1 VTMTATTTDSAVLA
15 APADRAQS
23 TAAAY
28 DRRNKLFNRVCLG
41 VLIAFSL
48 LWLVPILWA
57 IDTALKPNAETTKAP
72 PTWFID
78 NPTLES
84 FRTTLASGDIWK
96 WYLSSFITS
105 AAVAAGA
112 VLTASMAAFALSR
125 LRFRHKNWVFAFVL
139 AGIMI
144 PPQVLIVPQFRESDS
159 LHLLNTYW
167 AVILPQIPVAI
178 AVFIFKQFFDGLPHE
193 LEEAARV
200 DGASAFRIYRT
211 IVMPL
216 SRPAVSAVTIFTFVW
231 SWNNLLWPL
240 LVLTNP
246 NLMTIQVGLAT
257 VQGSYGIRYADIM
270 ASSVLGGLPLV
281 LAFLLFQRNIVE
293 GIAGTGLKG

>member
-1 VTMTATTTDSAVLA
+1 MTTATTETTAPAV
-15 APADRAQS
+15 PADRAQA

-28 DRRNKLFNRVCLG
+28 DRRQKVFNRTCFG
-41 VLIAFSL
+41 VLIAFAL
-48 LWLVPILWA
+48 LWLIPIAWA
-57 IDTALKPNAETTKAP
+57 IDTALKPNGETTKAP
-72 PTWFID
+72 PTWFIE
-78 NPTLES
+78 NPTFDS
-84 FRTTLASGDIWK
+84 FRTALASGNIWK

-105 AAVAAGA
+105 AAVAAGT
-112 VLTASMAAFALSR
+112 VVFASMAAYALSR
-125 LRFRHKNWVFAFVL
+125 LRFRGSTWVFAFVL

-144 PPQVLIVPQFRESDS
+144 PFQVLIVPLFREFDTI
-159 LHLLNTYW
+159 HLLNTYW
-167 AVILPQIPVAI
+167 AVILPQIPTAI
-178 AVFIFKQFFDGLPHE
+178 AVFIFKQFFDGIPRE

-200 DGASAFRIYRT
+200 DGASAGRIYRQ

>member
-1 VTMTATTTDSAVLA
+1 MTTATTETA
-15 APADRAQS
+15 APAVAAGRVQAS
-23 TAAAY
+23 AAAY
-28 DRRNKLFNRVCLG
+28 DQRQKLFNRTCFG
-41 VLIAFSL
+41 VLIAFAL
-48 LWLVPILWA
+48 LWLIPIAWA
-57 IDTALKPNAETTKAP
+57 IDTALKPNGETTKAP
-72 PTWFID
+72 PTWFIEH
-78 NPTLES
+78 PTFES
-84 FRTTLASGDIWK
+84 FRTALASGNIWK

-105 AAVAAGA
+105 AAVAAGT
-112 VLTASMAAFALSR
+112 VLFASMAAYALSR
-125 LRFRHKNWVFAFVL
+125 LRFRGSNWAFAFIL

-144 PPQVLIVPQFRESDS
+144 PFQVLIVPLFREFDTI
-159 LHLLNTYW
+159 HLLNTYW
-167 AVILPQIPVAI
+167 AVILPQIPTAI
-178 AVFIFKQFFDGLPHE
+178 AVFIFKQFFDGIPRE

-200 DGASAFRIYRT
+200 DGASAARIYRT
-211 IVMPL
+211 IIMPL

-270 ASSVLGGLPLV
+270 ASSILGGLPLV

>member
-1 VTMTATTTDSAVLA
+1 MTATTTTDNAVLA
-15 APADRAQS
+15 APIDRGRA
-23 TAAAY
+23 TGAAY
-28 DRRNKLFNRVCLG
+28 DRRNKVFNRVCVG
-41 VLIAFSL
+41 VLIAFAL
-48 LWLVPILWA
+48 LWLVPIAWA

-72 PTWFID
+72 PTWFIE

-112 VLTASMAAFALSR
+112 VVTASMAAYAVSR
-125 LRFRHKNWVFAFVL
+125 LRFRHKNWVFGFIL

-144 PPQVLIVPQFRESDS
+144 PPQVLIVPLFREFDS
-159 LHLLNTYW
+159 LNLLNTYW

-178 AVFIFKQFFDGLPHE
+178 AVFIFKQFFDGLPME

-200 DGASAFRIYRT
+200 DGASAWRIYRT

-216 SRPAVSAVTIFTFVW
+216 ARPAVSAVTIFTFVW

-270 ASSVLGGLPLV
+270 ASSILGGLPLV